1 MKSTTRLVTILTA
14 VILMA
19 AACGDS
25 GSGEPA
31 GSADSGGASTTV
43 AEASGSPSGTV
54 VFFGYEDSF
63 LPDVLQP
70 FEEATG
76 VKVETPAFAD
86 EDETETKLRAGFQ
99 ADVVEVCAGEAGSMI
114 NAGLLQPIDTSR
126 IDDWDSIF
134 SSVKAG
140 DQVIADNGDVY
151 IVPLQAGPFGIVY
164 LADEV
169 AEPVDSY
176 AKLFSPDFE
185 GDIAVSDEPVN
196 TIWDMALAL
205 GYGPEVDKITDE
217 QVVEAVD
224 ALTSLDTIRTTWSGD
239 GDLVQ
244 LFASGEIV
252 AANHATPD
260 IASELQ
266 DEGINAVYVAPEEA
280 EILWTCGHGLS
291 AGAQN
296 LDAAYALINHYLD
309 PQSQLVFAEEYDYL
323 ASNSKILDVAPP
335 ELIEDLGLDDPGA
348 IDQVTI
354 PEGLPENEAF
364 WDEEWNRFAG

>member
-1 MKSTTRLVTILTA
+1 MAKAKWRILA
-14 VILMA
+14 VFAGLTLIA

-25 GSGEPA
+25 GG
-31 GSADSGGASTTV
+31 GSQASPTTDSGSDPA
-43 AEASGSPSGTV
+43 SPSGTV

-63 LPDVLQP
+63 LPDVLDP
-70 FEEATG
+70 FQEATG
-76 VKVETPAFAD
+76 IKVETPAFAD

-99 ADVVEVCAGEAGSMI
+99 SDVVELCAGEAGSMI
-114 NAGLLQPIDTSR
+114 DAGLLQPIDTSR

-134 SSVKAG
+134 DSVKQG
-140 DQVIADNGDVY
+140 DQVIAENGDVY

-169 AEPVDSY
+169 PESVDSY
-176 AKLFSPDFE
+176 AKLFSPEFP

-196 TIWDMALAL
+196 TIWDMAMAL
-205 GYGPEVDKITDE
+205 GYGPEVNQITDE
-217 QVVEAVD
+217 QVTEAVD
-224 ALTSLDTIRTTWSGD
+224 ALSALDTIRTTWSGD

-266 DEGINAVYVAPEEA
+266 DEGINAVYVAPEEGQ
-280 EILWTCGHGLS
+280 ILWTCGHGIS
-291 AGAQN
+291 ANAKN

-323 ASNSKILDVAPP
+323 ASNSKILDVAPA
-335 ELIEDLGLDDPGA
+335 ELIDDLGLDDPGA

-354 PEGLPENEAF
+354 PEGLPDDEAF

>member
-1 MKSTTRLVTILTA
+1 MRNTMRLASIALA
-14 VILMA
+14 VALVA

-25 GSGEPA
+25 GSGGSSPA
-31 GSADSGGASTTV
+31 TSGAAAPSTDAT
-43 AEASGSPSGTV
+43 AGGPSGTV

-86 EDETETKLRAGFQ
+86 EDETETKLRAGFE
-99 ADVVEVCAGEAGSMI
+99 ADVVEVCAGEAGSLI
-114 NAGLLQPIDTSR
+114 DAGLLQPIDTSR
-126 IDDWDSIF
+126 IDDWDAIF
-134 SSVKAG
+134 DSVKAG

-169 AEPVDSY
+169 SEPVDSY
-176 AKLFSPDFE
+176 AKLFSADFP

-224 ALTSLDTIRTTWSGD
+224 ALTALDTIRTTWSGD

-280 EILWTCGHGLS
+280 QILWTCGHGL
-291 AGAQN
+291 AANAKN

-335 ELIEDLGLDDPGA
+335 ELVADLGLDDPGA
-348 IDQVTI
+348 IDQVSV
-354 PEGLPENEAF
+354 PEGLPEDEAF